1 MAAASNAALQQDVQT
16 LQEETAKLQT
26 ELEDV
31 LEQFDGIQQ
40 EANEVETQVVDEVS
54 CHGWASCPVADFR
67 VNDVLALQGILMTCT
82 SVLLALNEEEAVHI
96 GCHSAR
102 F

>member
-26 ELEDV
+26 ELEGV
-31 LEQFDGIQQ
+31 LEHFDGIQQ

-54 CHGWASCPVADFR
+54 CNG
-67 VNDVLALQGILMTCT
+67 
-82 SVLLALNEEEAVHI
+82 
-96 GCHSAR
+96 
-102 F
+102 

>member
-1 MAAASNAALQQDVQT
+1 MHNVAAASNAALQQDVQT

-54 CHGWASCPVADFR
+54 CNG
-67 VNDVLALQGILMTCT
+67 
-82 SVLLALNEEEAVHI
+82 
-96 GCHSAR
+96 
-102 F
+102 